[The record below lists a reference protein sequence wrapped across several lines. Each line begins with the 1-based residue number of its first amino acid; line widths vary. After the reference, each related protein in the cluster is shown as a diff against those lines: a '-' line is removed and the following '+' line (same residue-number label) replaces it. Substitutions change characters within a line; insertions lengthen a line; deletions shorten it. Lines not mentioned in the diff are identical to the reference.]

1 MLVGVSLWAS
11 LCCELPT
18 FRGSV
23 LTDLVPA
30 VETLTD
36 IEPGK
41 DNPFYEKVQKF
52 GIDIELENDWM
63 VVWTLKS
70 VVKYYSLLLV
80 A

>member
-1 MLVGVSLWAS
+1 M
-11 LCCELPT
+11 
-18 FRGSV
+18 

-52 GIDIELENDWM
+52 GIDIELEND
-63 VVWTLKS
+63 
-70 VVKYYSLLLV
+70 
-80 A
+80 